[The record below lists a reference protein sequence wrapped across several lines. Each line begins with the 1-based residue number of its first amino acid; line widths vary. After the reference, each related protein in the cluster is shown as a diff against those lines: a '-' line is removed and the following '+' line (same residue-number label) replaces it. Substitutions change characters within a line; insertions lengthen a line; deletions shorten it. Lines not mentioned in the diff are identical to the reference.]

1 MGFASFIDPI
11 LLETVSVGND
21 NYYTNN
27 EFEDGLVDQTGI
39 IW

>member
-1 MGFASFIDPI
+1 MDFASFIDPI
-11 LLETVSVGND
+11 VLENVSVD
-21 NYYTNN
+21 NGTETI